1 MKDHL
6 LFYTSVV
13 VFVALIVSK
22 QQRGVTETYN
32 NKASAKRESKP
43 TGGVVASGTGSG
55 SSPQRLLFE
64 QPLTPDMLQKI
75 ENPDTIDLPTFNKQG
90 YALIETFVV
99 HNKDRLDEDAELLL
113 MEADKLT
120 KVMLYLITQK
130 KLIPRVNDQILS
142 LFADFMTFVNKHVNL
157 KTMIAYEKARVRQC
171 AKREPGT
178 PCPMHRQLLDDV
190 MSTFQK
196 FLENVKSSEDTRKEI
211 RELVQRAHDQ
221 RMVNERA
228 AKHADFLLQPKI
240 LDRNLKSF
248 KKEQS
253 RIEKSGLYQN
263 AKPYDRYAPVSSVF
277 TKVSAVS
284 VVIAHLFG
292 FVHENIA
299 LLDDLLQF
307 FVVDMVD
314 HIELSE
320 IICNLCNDWV
330 KGVGFTA
337 AGLNVLR
344 RSVFETIFAN
354 CVKGP
359 QNQPIGRCMYDNL
372 PKEHQ
377 DLLRTYGDK
386 MYQNMQSIIENP
398 NKYAYTKQQGYVM
411 NVLTMNSRRVA
422 NRETVVYANE
432 RTESNK
438 KPILVKKPANGYEKP
453 VSAKKPAN
461 GYEKA
466 VAK

>member
-22 QQRGVTETYN
+22 QQRGVTETYK
-32 NKASAKRESKP
+32 NKASAKREP
-43 TGGVVASGTGSG
+43 NQTGGVVASGTGSGSSPQRLYKNKTNTPAATGVAKSGSG

-75 ENPDTIDLPTFNKQG
+75 ENPDTIDLPTFDNKG
-90 YALIETFVV
+90 YALIKTFVD

-113 MEADKLT
+113 LEADNLT
-120 KVMLYLITQK
+120 KVMLYLVSQK
-130 KLIPRVNDQILS
+130 KMIPRVNDQILS
-142 LFADFMTFVNKHVNL
+142 LFADFMTFVNKHIDL
-157 KTMIAYEKARVRQC
+157 KKMIAYEKARIVSRQC

-178 PCPMHRQLLDDV
+178 PCPMHRQLLDDA

-196 FLENVKSSEDTRKEI
+196 FLDDVRSSEDTRKEI

-221 RMVNERA
+221 RMVNERGV
-228 AKHADFLLQPKI
+228 KHAEFLLKPKT
-240 LDRNLKSF
+240 LDQMKTHFSN
-248 KKEQS
+248 EQA

-263 AKPYDRYAPVSSVF
+263 AKPYDRYAPVSSVS
-277 TKVSAVS
+277 TKVSAIS

-307 FVVDMVD
+307 FVIDLVD
-314 HIELSE
+314 HVELSE
-320 IICNLCNDWV
+320 LICNLCNDWV
-330 KGVGFTA
+330 KGVGFA
-337 AGLNVLR
+337 AADLNVLR

-359 QNQPIGRCMYDNL
+359 QNQPIGRCMYANL
-372 PKEHQ
+372 PQEHQ
-377 DLLRTYGDK
+377 AMLRKYGDK
-386 MYQNMQSIIENP
+386 MYQNMQSMLKNP
-398 NKYAYTKQQGYVM
+398 DKYAFQKQQGYVQ
-411 NVLTMNSRRVA
+411 NLLTMNS
-422 NRETVVYANE
+422 NRGREE
-432 RTESNK
+432 
-438 KPILVKKPANGYEKP
+438 
-453 VSAKKPAN
+453 
-461 GYEKA
+461 A
-466 VAK
+466 VAM

>member
-6 LFYTSVV
+6 MFYTSVV

-22 QQRGVTETYN
+22 QQRGVTETYEN
-32 NKASAKRESKP
+32 ESSANRAP
-43 TGGVVASGTGSG
+43 AIGVVKAGSG

-75 ENPDTIDLPTFNKQG
+75 ENPDTIDLPTFNNQG

-99 HNKDRLDEDAELLL
+99 RNKDRLDEDAELLL
-113 MEADKLT
+113 MEADKLI

-130 KLIPRVNDQILS
+130 KLIPRVSDQILS
-142 LFADFMTFVNKHVNL
+142 LVADFMTFVNKHVDL
-157 KTMIAYEKARVRQC
+157 KTMIAYEKARIRQC

-178 PCPMHRQLLDDV
+178 PCPMHRQLLDDA
-190 MSTFQK
+190 MSTLHE
-196 FLENVKSSEDTRKEI
+196 FLNNMRSSEDTRKEI

-228 AKHADFLLQPKI
+228 VKHAEFVLQPKT
-240 LDRNLKSF
+240 LDRMKNDF
-248 KKEQS
+248 KKEQA
-253 RIEKSGLYQN
+253 RIKRSDLYQN
-263 AKPYDRYAPVSSVF
+263 AKPYDRYAPVASVS
-277 TKVSAVS
+277 TKVSAIS

-307 FVVDMVD
+307 FVIDLVD
-314 HIELSE
+314 HIELSA
-320 IICNLCNDWV
+320 IVCALMNDWV

-337 AGLNVLR
+337 ADLNVLR

-354 CVKGP
+354 CVKLP
-359 QNQPIGRCMYDNL
+359 KNQPIGRCMYANL

-377 DLLRTYGDK
+377 DLFRKYGDK
-386 MYQNMQSIIENP
+386 MYQNMQAMLKNP
-398 NKYAYTKQQGYVM
+398 DKYDYKKQQGYVQ
-411 NVLTMNSRRVA
+411 NLLTMN
-422 NRETVVYANE
+422 
-432 RTESNK
+432 
-438 KPILVKKPANGYEKP
+438 
-453 VSAKKPAN
+453 
-461 GYEKA
+461 
-466 VAK
+466 

>member
-6 LFYTSVV
+6 MFYTSVV

-22 QQRGVTETYN
+22 QQRGVTETYKN
-32 NKASAKRESKP
+32 NASAKRGPAVKR

-55 SSPQRLLFE
+55 SSPLTNLFD

-75 ENPDTIDLPTFNKQG
+75 ENPDTIDLPTINNQG
-90 YALIETFVV
+90 YAFIKTFVD
-99 HNKDRLDEDAELLL
+99 HNKDRLDEELLLEAELLL
-113 MEADKLT
+113 LEADKLT
-120 KVMLYLITQK
+120 KVMLYLISQK
-130 KLIPRVNDQILS
+130 KLIPRVSDHILS
-142 LFADFMTFVNKHVNL
+142 LIADFMTFVNKHVDL
-157 KTMIAYEKARVRQC
+157 KKMIAYEKARIRQC

-228 AKHADFLLQPKI
+228 VKNAEFLLQPKT
-240 LDRNLKSF
+240 LDRNLDFF

-253 RIEKSGLYQN
+253 RIENSDLYQN
-263 AKPYDRYAPVSSVF
+263 AKPYDRYAPVSSVS
-277 TKVSAVS
+277 TKVSAIS
-284 VVIAHLFG
+284 VVIMHLFG
-292 FVHENIA
+292 FWHENIA

-307 FVVDMVD
+307 FMVDMVD

-320 IICNLCNDWV
+320 IVCALMNDLV

-337 AGLNVLR
+337 ADLNVLR
-344 RSVFETIFAN
+344 RSVFETIFAK

-359 QNQPIGRCMYDNL
+359 RNQPIGRCMYANL

-377 DLLRTYGDK
+377 AMFRKYGDK
-386 MYQNMQSIIENP
+386 MYQNMRAMMKNP
-398 NKYAYTKQQGYVM
+398 DNYDYKKQQEYVQ
-411 NVLTMNSRRVA
+411 NVLTMNSRRGQLKRLA
-422 NRETVVYANE
+422 
-432 RTESNK
+432 
-438 KPILVKKPANGYEKP
+438 
-453 VSAKKPAN
+453 
-461 GYEKA
+461 
-466 VAK
+466 

>member
-22 QQRGVTETYN
+22 QQFGVTETYKN
-32 NKASAKRESKP
+32 NASAKREPAVKQ

-55 SSPQRLLFE
+55 SNLFE

-75 ENPDTIDLPTFNKQG
+75 ENPDTIDLPTIHNQG

-113 MEADKLT
+113 LEADKLT
-120 KVMLYLITQK
+120 KVMLYLISQK
-130 KLIPRVNDQILS
+130 KLIPRVSDHILS
-142 LFADFMTFVNKHVNL
+142 LIADFMTFVNKHVDL
-157 KTMIAYEKARVRQC
+157 KTMIAYEKARIRQC

-228 AKHADFLLQPKI
+228 VKHVKSLLRPKK
-240 LDRNLKSF
+240 LVQNLKYF
-248 KKEQS
+248 KTEQS
-253 RIEKSGLYQN
+253 RIKKSCLYQN
-263 AKPYDRYAPVSSVF
+263 AKPYDRYAPVSSVS
-277 TKVSAVS
+277 TKVSAIS
-284 VVIAHLFG
+284 VVIMHLFG
-292 FVHENIA
+292 FWHENIA

-307 FVVDMVD
+307 FMVDMVD

-320 IICNLCNDWV
+320 IVCALCNDLV

-337 AGLNVLR
+337 ADLNVLR
-344 RSVFETIFAN
+344 RSVFETIFTKCA
-354 CVKGP
+354 KLP
-359 QNQPIGRCMYDNL
+359 KKQSIGWCMYANL

-377 DLLRTYGDK
+377 AMFRKYGDK
-386 MYQNMQSIIENP
+386 MYQNMQAMMKNP
-398 NKYAYTKQQGYVM
+398 DKYDYKKQQGYVR
-411 NVLTMNSRRVA
+411 NVLTMNS
-422 NRETVVYANE
+422 NRAVNPETVVYANE
-432 RTESNK
+432 RAESNK
-438 KPILVKKPANGYEKP
+438 KAYAGKPAHVTKGVGSHGYDDEL
-453 VSAKKPAN
+453 VTISR
-461 GYEKA
+461 
-466 VAK
+466 

>member
-22 QQRGVTETYN
+22 QQRGVTETYK
-32 NKASAKRESKP
+32 NKASAKREP
-43 TGGVVASGTGSG
+43 NQTGGVVASGTGSG

-75 ENPDTIDLPTFNKQG
+75 ENPDTIDLPTTFDNKG
-90 YALIETFVV
+90 YALIKTFVD

-113 MEADKLT
+113 LEADNLT
-120 KVMLYLITQK
+120 KVMLYLISQK
-130 KLIPRVNDQILS
+130 KMIPRVNDQILS
-142 LFADFMTFVNKHVNL
+142 LFADFMTFVNKHIDL
-157 KTMIAYEKARVRQC
+157 KKMIAYEKARIVSRQC

-178 PCPMHRQLLDDV
+178 PCPMHRQLLDDA

-196 FLENVKSSEDTRKEI
+196 FLDDVRSSEDTRKEI

-221 RMVNERA
+221 RMVNERGV
-228 AKHADFLLQPKI
+228 KHAEFLLKPKT
-240 LDRNLKSF
+240 LDQMKTHFSN
-248 KKEQS
+248 EQA
-253 RIEKSGLYQN
+253 RVEKSGLYQN
-263 AKPYDRYAPVSSVF
+263 AKLYDRYAPVSSVSM
-277 TKVSAVS
+277 KVSAIS

-307 FVVDMVD
+307 FVIDLVD
-314 HIELSE
+314 HVELSE
-320 IICNLCNDWV
+320 IVCNLCNDWV

-337 AGLNVLR
+337 ADLNVLR
-344 RSVFETIFAN
+344 RSVFETIFAK

-359 QNQPIGRCMYDNL
+359 QNQPIGRCMYANL
-372 PKEHQ
+372 PQEHQ
-377 DLLRTYGDK
+377 AVFRKYGDK
-386 MYQNMQSIIENP
+386 MYQNMQAMLKNP
-398 NKYAYTKQQGYVM
+398 NKYAFQKQQGYVQ
-411 NVLTMNSRRVA
+411 NLLTMNSRRG
-422 NRETVVYANE
+422 REIADNH
-432 RTESNK
+432 NM
-438 KPILVKKPANGYEKP
+438 KKPANGYEKP